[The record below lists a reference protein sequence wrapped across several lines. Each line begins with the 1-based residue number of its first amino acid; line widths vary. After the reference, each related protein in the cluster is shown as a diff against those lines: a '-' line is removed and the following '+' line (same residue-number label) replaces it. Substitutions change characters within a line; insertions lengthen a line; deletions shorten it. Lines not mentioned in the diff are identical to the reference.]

1 MKQTRLILLIMT
13 LAIAVTSKAQSF
25 SDILNAI
32 GNATATDNFN
42 ITTLNGT
49 YKYKEP
55 AVSFKSDEMLGSIG
69 GAALSS
75 QLETKLRP
83 YFRASG
89 IESLSIKFDGNS
101 GFTAKIKGKEV
112 KGHIERDSTST
123 DMLFYFET
131 NGKTWDKP
139 VKAMVTKSGNNI
151 NIMFDATRLLELS
164 QSVSGALN
172 ISSLQT
178 IATLLSK
185 YKGAYVGVRLK
196 K

>member
-1 MKQTRLILLIMT
+1 MRHIKLILAI
-13 LAIAVTSKAQSF
+13 LAITIATGVKAQSF
-25 SDILNAI
+25 GDILNAI

-42 ITTLNGT
+42 ITTLKGT

-75 QLETKLRP
+75 QLETKLKP
-83 YFRASG
+83 YFKASG
-89 IESLSIKFDGNS
+89 IQNLSINFDGNS
-101 GFTAKIKGKEV
+101 NFTAKIKGKEI

-151 NIMFDATRLLELS
+151 NVMFDATRLLELS
-164 QSVSGALN
+164 QSLSGALN